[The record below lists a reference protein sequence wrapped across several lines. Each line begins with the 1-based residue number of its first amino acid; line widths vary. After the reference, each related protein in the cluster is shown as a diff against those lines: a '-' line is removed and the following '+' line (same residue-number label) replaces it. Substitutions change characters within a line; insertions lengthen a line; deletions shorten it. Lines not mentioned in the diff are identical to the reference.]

1 MKNRKGH
8 EVGFRAKVNN
18 KNEVRVNLDV
28 LNNKRLSGSAK
39 LVYIAISSFK
49 PNKKVTHEKI
59 KERTDLNL
67 GTIGIAINTLKYE
80 GLLTLERI
88 KGTKEYAYIL
98 QPIEEIKVDK

>member
-1 MKNRKGH
+1 MKNRKGY
-8 EVGFRAKVNN
+8 EVGFRAKVNI
-18 KNEVRVNLDV
+18 KNEVKVNLDV

-59 KERTDLNL
+59 KERTDLHL
-67 GTIGIAINTLKYE
+67 GTITVAINTLKNE

-88 KGTKEYAYIL
+88 KGTKEYAYVL
-98 QPIEEIKVDK
+98 RPIQEIKVDK